1 MSCRTRILLG
11 SGLAVLVGV
20 AGLTILVQP
29 KPTPKPAPKTGAQP
43 GVDTRGDL
51 SGKVVAT
58 VNGEPIHG
66 SEIMAA
72 LPIDAYQEQ
81 LEDLKKA
88 KFKRLVEEAI
98 ESQFLEDHK
107 VAVSDEDLKNGTQEF
122 ERMVKTPGCPCCG
135 GGYENLEQFRKV
147 NAFTALEL
155 RRRISCDTGMKL
167 YTERL
172 VKERTSP
179 QALEEAAKKDRAR
192 IETTYAEAYV
202 ISFGD
207 MRAPGNIPSYRAT
220 DDKRETLANDA
231 LRRLKKGDSFEEVA
245 KEMSEDKA
253 SAPKGGALGC
263 VRASSLGREVGQ
275 ILAKLEPGTYSGVI
289 KETWGYCIVMRKK
302 LTEEDIVSVVKEEA
316 RYAAQGQVFQEF
328 MAARNQAKILYGF
341 PPASAPAPASGGSGP
356 S

>member
-1 MSCRTRILLG
+1 MTCRTRILLV
-11 SGLAVLVGV
+11 SGLVILVGV
-20 AGLTILVQP
+20 GGLAIIAQP
-29 KPTPKPAPKTGAQP
+29 KPTPRLAPKTGAQP
-43 GVDTRGDL
+43 GVDMTGDL
-51 SGKVVAT
+51 SGKIVAT
-58 VNGEPIHG
+58 VNGEPIQG

-72 LPIDAYQEQ
+72 LPNDAYQEQ

-88 KFKRLVEEAI
+88 KFKRLVEEAL
-98 ESQFLEDHK
+98 ETQFLNDRKITISED
-107 VAVSDEDLKNGTQEF
+107 DLMKGTQDF

-147 NAFTALEL
+147 NAFTASEL

-179 QALEEAAKKDRAR
+179 QALEDAAKKDRAK
-192 IETTYAEAYV
+192 IETIYAEAYV

-207 MRAPGNIPSYRAT
+207 MRAPGNIPSSRAI
-220 DDKRETLANDA
+220 DDKREARANDA
-231 LRRLKKGDSFEEVA
+231 LGRLKRGDSFEEVA
-245 KEMSEDKA
+245 RGLSEDKV
-253 SAPKGGALGC
+253 SAAKGGALGC
-263 VRASSLGREVGQ
+263 VRASSFGREVGQ

-289 KETWGYCIVMRKK
+289 KETWGCCIVMRKN
-302 LTEEDIVSVVKEEA
+302 LTEEDILTVVKEEA

-328 MAARNQAKILYGF
+328 MAARNQARILYGS
-341 PPASAPAPASGGSGP
+341 PPASAPAPASGGGRP